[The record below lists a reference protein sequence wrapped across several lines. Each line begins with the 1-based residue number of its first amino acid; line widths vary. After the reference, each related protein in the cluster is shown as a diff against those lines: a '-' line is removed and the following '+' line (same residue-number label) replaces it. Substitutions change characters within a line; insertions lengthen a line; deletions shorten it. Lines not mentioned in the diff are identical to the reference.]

1 MKSILDLKNPID
13 IVNDNKTNNT
23 DERKKKALSDITKD
37 YVFTVDNF
45 IKMCLI
51 LIRIRA
57 NIPVIMMGETG
68 CGKTSLIRKLSE
80 LQNNGE
86 CNLIIDNIHA
96 GHTNEDIIKF
106 IEEKVIPERKR
117 KIRKKKI

>member
-1 MKSILDLKNPID
+1 MP
-13 IVNDNKTNNT
+13 
-23 DERKKKALSDITKD
+23 LSEISKD

-51 LIRIRA
+51 LIRLRA

-80 LQNNGE
+80 LQNNGN
-86 CNLIIDNIHA
+86 CLLVIDNIHT

-106 IEEKVIPERKR
+106 IEEKVLPKAELLAKQEEENILKYKNTQQIYEENMGFF
-117 KIRKKKI
+117 

>member
-1 MKSILDLKNPID
+1 
-13 IVNDNKTNNT
+13 
-23 DERKKKALSDITKD
+23 
-37 YVFTVDNF
+37 
-45 IKMCLI
+45 
-51 LIRIRA
+51 
-57 NIPVIMMGETG
+57 MMGETG

-106 IEEKVIPERKR
+106 IEEKVIPEAKKLKEKEKLEKKNIKKINKFMKR
-117 KIRKKKI
+117 KNCGYFLMN